1 MEISQ
6 VSRLGLPTYEHRKY
20 ELRRGILKWLIRN
33 FALRLLVK
41 LDRVMGVENVPAEGP
56 ALLMINHIAFVDP
69 IVVMGCMPR
78 NIVPMAKIEAYH
90 YPIIGV
96 FPGLWSCIPVRRQ
109 EADRRA
115 LRMAMDVLE
124 AGEIVLVAPEG
135 TRGPALQSGKEG
147 VAFLAYH
154 TQSPIIPVAVEG
166 TVGFPSLFP
175 IGWDRPGAMIRVG
188 PAFRFKRQPRR
199 PDRAML
205 RKMTDQAMYILA
217 SLLLPERR
225 GVYADS
231 ASARTDT
238 IDFS

>member
-6 VSRLGLPTYEHRKY
+6 VRRLGLPAYDHQEH
-20 ELRRGILKWLIRN
+20 EVRRGILKWLIRN
-33 FALRLLVK
+33 FAMRLLVK
-41 LDRVMGVENVPAEGP
+41 LDRVVGVENVPAEGP

-90 YPIIGV
+90 YPIIGI
-96 FPGLWSCIPVRRQ
+96 FPGLWGCIPVRRQ

-135 TRGPALQSGKEG
+135 TRSPALQSGKEG

-154 TQSPIIPVAVEG
+154 TQTPIIPVAVEG
-166 TVGFPSLFP
+166 TVGFPSVFP
-175 IGWDRPGAMIRVG
+175 FGWDRPGAIIRVG
-188 PAFRFKRQPRR
+188 SAFRFKRQPGR
-199 PDRAML
+199 PDRGML

-231 ASARTDT
+231 ALAKVDL
-238 IDFS
+238 IEFS